1 MRKLLSLRGNICIYQ
16 GEELGLHETSVDFDD
31 IQDPFGRAFWPEFK
45 GRDGCRTPMPWE
57 KNQKNLGFT
66 TSTPWL
72 KANENYKNYAVD
84 VQENDPNSMLN
95 LTRKLIMERKI
106 AT

>member
-1 MRKLLSLRGNICIYQ
+1 MG
-16 GEELGLHETSVDFDD
+16 
-31 IQDPFGRAFWPEFK
+31 
-45 GRDGCRTPMPWE
+45 

-66 TSTPWL
+66 RSTPWL

>member
-1 MRKLLSLRGNICIYQ
+1 MG
-16 GEELGLHETSVDFDD
+16 
-31 IQDPFGRAFWPEFK
+31 
-45 GRDGCRTPMPWE
+45 

-66 TSTPWL
+66 RSTPWL

-95 LTRKLIMERKI
+95 LTRKLIMEKKSLPKFKQNGSWARHSEGVDSGSDI
-106 AT
+106 FC

>member
-1 MRKLLSLRGNICIYQ
+1 MG
-16 GEELGLHETSVDFDD
+16 
-31 IQDPFGRAFWPEFK
+31 
-45 GRDGCRTPMPWE
+45 
-57 KNQKNLGFT
+57 KNQKNLGHKIY
-66 TSTPWL
+66 SM
-72 KANENYKNYAVD
+72 AQSNENYKNYAVD

>member
-1 MRKLLSLRGNICIYQ
+1 MLYIK
-16 GEELGLHETSVDFDD
+16 
-31 IQDPFGRAFWPEFK
+31 K
-45 GRDGCRTPMPWE
+45 E

-66 TSTPWL
+66 RSTPWL
-72 KANENYKNYAVD
+72 KVNENYKNYAVD

>member
-1 MRKLLSLRGNICIYQ
+1 M
-16 GEELGLHETSVDFDD
+16 
-31 IQDPFGRAFWPEFK
+31 
-45 GRDGCRTPMPWE
+45 TPMQLD

-66 TSTPWL
+66 RYTPWL

-84 VQENDPNSMLN
+84 VQEHDPNSMLN

>member
-1 MRKLLSLRGNICIYQ
+1 M
-16 GEELGLHETSVDFDD
+16 
-31 IQDPFGRAFWPEFK
+31 
-45 GRDGCRTPMPWE
+45 
-57 KNQKNLGFT
+57 
-66 TSTPWL
+66 L
-72 KANENYKNYAVD
+72 KAKLTIAGSNFIFNHINENYKNYAVD

>member
-1 MRKLLSLRGNICIYQ
+1 
-16 GEELGLHETSVDFDD
+16 
-31 IQDPFGRAFWPEFK
+31 
-45 GRDGCRTPMPWE
+45 MPWE

-66 TSTPWL
+66 RSTPWL
-72 KANENYKNYAVD
+72 KTNENYKNYAVD